1 MGGNV
6 NPSHHEYFNFLDS
19 NYIVFTKDTGC
30 NGMVCGIYHDG
41 SSSNWHDTSNVI
53 AAASSANTSDRYSH
67 YSYIYIQH
75 IDGQETHNNFVEGN
89 IVFNL
94 KNTDY
99 DKQRNEVYRYYLDTK
114 NAETERF
121 IKEADTVYIAGL
133 DEVEDSD
140 VPYILEYCGSPFMMP
155 TLDEV
160 MGDDY

>member
-1 MGGNV
+1 MNA
-6 NPSHHEYFNFLDS
+6 
-19 NYIVFTKDTGC
+19 
-30 NGMVCGIYHDG
+30 
-41 SSSNWHDTSNVI
+41 VI

-114 NAETERF
+114 NAATERF
-121 IKEADTVYIAGL
+121 IKEEGTVYLPGL